1 MNPSSVSLSSQSYL
15 LSAIATQPLTL
26 PATAPVKAA
35 IAQMN
40 AGCNS
45 CHLSCLPSDPAH
57 LLQPHSRSCVLVVD
71 GDRLA
76 GIVTTGDVL
85 RLSVDQS
92 NRLSSLD
99 DPNHWTNR
107 AIGEIMTSPVRTLAI
122 ADLTNLFVPIY
133 LLQHHQIRHLPLVDE
148 QGTVLGVISHDNL
161 QQLLRAFEQLSSELV
176 QLIPIANLMRQPVV
190 QATPSDSIAQ
200 IQTLL
205 SQHRVSS
212 VVVVEPIQPS
222 IEQLELPLDHAPH
235 TQSQALRPVGLITE
249 EAVMQLLSLNLDLTT
264 LSSQSIMSPVVSVTN
279 TVSCWQVWQ
288 RMQQEAIN
296 HVVVTDAAGA
306 LVGIVTQTTFLN
318 FLNPTT
324 LHSTVWQWLQDC
336 ARAADLRWQTSEQRY
351 ACLMAVVPVGIFRT
365 DPAGHY
371 IYVNDRW
378 SQITGLTP
386 ETTKGSSWADNVHP
400 DDYHTV
406 RHHWPDANTTHRIN
420 HASPKAAV
428 HFEYRL
434 QHPNGQIVWVE
445 TQLVAESS
453 PTGEL
458 LGYVGTITDIS
469 DRKQAELGQ
478 RETDSL
484 RTELTI
490 LETMLDNMLAGY
502 WDADLVKKTQYISPG
517 FKRMFGYADHE
528 LPNSPDTWK
537 ELVFPEDLPKAFA
550 AYQSHVSSHGAIP
563 YQVELRYRHKNG
575 GTVWIICTGRVIQWD
590 EQGNPLRL
598 IGCHI
603 DISDRK
609 LVEAQL
615 RQQAHREHLTNAI
628 AQRIRASLNLND
640 ILTTTVG
647 EVHQVLHCDRVLIYR
662 LLPDGIGHVLA
673 ESVSPDWPVM
683 LNRRFPAE
691 VFPAKNY
698 PLYHQGRIF
707 ALRDRH
713 TATISP
719 CLSNFLEQI
728 QVRAK
733 LVAPIVD
740 HDHLWGLI
748 VAHQCG
754 HPREWQAWE
763 IALLQQLSGQ
773 ISIAIQQSQLYAQ
786 LQSSH
791 HQLTHINAELIR
803 ATRLKDEFLANMS
816 HELRTPLNAILG
828 LSETLLEDVLGAITP
843 EQRKAISIIERSG
856 DHLLGLINDILDVSK
871 IESGT
876 LELDLAPVPIEQLC
890 QSSLV
895 FVKQQ
900 AFKKQIQLHSQI
912 SPGLGS
918 ILVDERRIRQV
929 LINLLTNAVK
939 FTPTGGQVLLEVHC
953 EPMNMDLQQ
962 RVSVQGYK
970 AMVTHTLETGTNN
983 HSPSP
988 SQYYVCFSVTDT
1000 GIGIAPDDQAKLF
1013 QPFVQVDSRL
1023 NRQYEGT
1030 GLGLALVKRIVELH
1044 HGEVNLQSQLGQ
1056 GSCFTI
1062 YLPYTSLM
1070 PTPATTEPSVSATN
1084 LPNQTTAVQVPNA
1097 SSAPLLL
1104 LVEDN
1109 ESNVNTI
1116 SNYLKAKGYRIVVA
1130 GDGQEAIAIATTQ
1143 QPDLILMDIQMPQM
1157 DGLEAIHHIRQHP
1170 HGQTVPIIALTALAM
1185 DGDRDRCLTAGAN
1198 EYLSKPVRLRELA
1211 TTVQKFL
1218 DAKKAVQK

>member
-1 MNPSSVSLSSQSYL
+1 MQ
-15 LSAIATQPLTL
+15 
-26 PATAPVKAA
+26 
-35 IAQMN
+35 
-40 AGCNS
+40 AGSNTCN
-45 CHLSCLPSDPAH
+45 LSCLPSVYSTT
-57 LLQPHSRSCVLVVD
+57 LQHHSRSCVLVVE
-71 GDRLA
+71 GDRLV
-76 GIVTTGDVL
+76 GIVTTGDLV
-85 RLSVDQS
+85 RLSASQPTG
-92 NRLSSLD
+92 LSVTD
-99 DPNHWTNR
+99 DPTHWTHR

-122 ADLTNLFVPIY
+122 ADFTDLLVPIH
-133 LLQHHQIRHLPLVDE
+133 LLHHHHIRHLPLIDD
-148 QGTVLGVISHDNL
+148 QGTVVGVISHDNL
-161 QQLLRAFEQLSSELV
+161 QQLLRTFEQLSSDFVELM
-176 QLIPIANLMRQPVV
+176 PIADVMIHPVV
-190 QATPSDSIAQ
+190 QASPSDSIAQ

-212 VVVVEPIQPS
+212 VVLVQPIQSPVT
-222 IEQLELPLDHAPH
+222 QLELPLEPSPGIP
-235 TQSQALRPVGLITE
+235 SQRYRPVGIITKQTVVHVL
-249 EAVMQLLSLNLDLTT
+249 ALDLDLTT
-264 LSSQSIMSPVVSVTN
+264 LLSHRVMSPVLSVALTD
-279 TVSCWQVWQ
+279 SCWQVWQ
-288 RMQQEAIN
+288 RMQQEQI
-296 HVVVTDAAGA
+296 HHLVVTDADGA
-306 LVGIVTQTTFLN
+306 LGGIVTQNTFLN

-324 LHSTVWQWLQDC
+324 LYSTLWQWMQD
-336 ARAADLRWQTSEQRY
+336 RTREADLRWQTSEQRY

-365 DPAGHY
+365 DPTGHY
-371 IYVNDRW
+371 VYVNDRW
-378 SQITGLTP
+378 CHITGMT
-386 ETTKGSSWADNVHP
+386 ADTAQGMGWQQSLHP
-400 DDYHTV
+400 DDRNTV
-406 RHHWPDANTTHRIN
+406 LHGWPDADMTDG
-420 HASPKAAV
+420 SPETPVKL
-428 HFEYRL
+428 EYRL
-434 QHPNGQIVWVE
+434 QRPNGQMIWVE
-445 TQLVAESS
+445 VQLVAERS
-453 PTGEL
+453 PTGRL
-458 LGYVGTITDIS
+458 LGYVGTIADIS

-502 WDADLVKKTQYISPG
+502 WDADLLNQTQYISPG

-528 LPNSPDTWK
+528 LPNSPETWK
-537 ELVFPEDLPKAFA
+537 QLVFPEDLSKAFA
-550 AYQSHVSSHGAIP
+550 AYQAHVSSHGSVP
-563 YQVELRYRHKNG
+563 YQVELRYRHKTG
-575 GTVWIICTGRVIQWD
+575 KTVWIVCTGRVIQWD

-609 LVEAQL
+609 LVEAKL

-673 ESVSPDWPVM
+673 ESVSADWPVM

-691 VFPAKNY
+691 VFPPQNY
-698 PLYHQGRIF
+698 PLYHQGRVF

-713 TATISP
+713 TADISA

-740 HDHLWGLI
+740 NEHLWGLI

-754 HPREWQAWE
+754 RPREWQAWE

-786 LQSSH
+786 LQASH
-791 HQLTHINAELIR
+791 HQLSHINAELVR

-828 LSETLLEDVLGAITP
+828 LSETLLEDLLGPITP
-843 EQRKAISIIERSG
+843 SQHTAISTIGRSG
-856 DHLLGLINDILDVSK
+856 EHLLGLINDILDVSK

-900 AFKKQIQLHSQI
+900 AFKKQIQLHSRI

-939 FTPTGGQVLLEVHC
+939 FTPTGGQVVLEAHC
-953 EPMNMDLQQ
+953 EPMSMDLQQ
-962 RVSVQGYK
+962 RVPVRGRK
-970 AMVTHTLETGTNN
+970 AMVTPTLEAGTDN

-1000 GIGIAPDDQAKLF
+1000 GIGIAPEDQAKLF

-1044 HGEVNLQSQLGQ
+1044 RGEVSLQSQIGQ

-1062 YLPYTSLM
+1062 YLPYSSLM
-1070 PTPATTEPSVSATN
+1070 PMAPTADPSVALDRWANTGDP
-1084 LPNQTTAVQVPNA
+1084 PNHRTADQPLA
-1097 SSAPLLL
+1097 SPAAFSPSAPLIL

-1109 ESNVNTI
+1109 EANMNTI
-1116 SNYLKAKGYRIVVA
+1116 SSYLRAKGYRMLVA
-1130 GDGQEAIAIATTQ
+1130 GDGQEAIATAAAH
-1143 QPDLILMDIQMPQM
+1143 QPDLILMDIQMPRM
-1157 DGLEAIHHIRQHP
+1157 DGLEAIQHIRQQP

-1185 DGDRDRCLTAGAN
+1185 EGDRDRCLTAGASG
-1198 EYLSKPVRLRELA
+1198 YLSKPVRLRELA
-1211 TTVQKFL
+1211 TTVQEFL
-1218 DAKKAVQK
+1218 NGKALR